1 MICCC
6 GGCCCCNDNVSDK
19 GTVVSVVADMVVVD
33 CVKVATAALLYGGA
47 KNCICINEM
56 DNFGRCDCCVIITLG
71 HVYSGNVD
79 MDAVVVVVNA
89 GVESETR

>member
-1 MICCC
+1 M
-6 GGCCCCNDNVSDK
+6 S
-19 GTVVSVVADMVVVD
+19 VVAGAVADMVVVL
-33 CVKVATAALLYGGA
+33 CVIVAVAAAVATAALLYGGA

-79 MDAVVVVVNA
+79 MD
-89 GVESETR
+89 ECETRRI